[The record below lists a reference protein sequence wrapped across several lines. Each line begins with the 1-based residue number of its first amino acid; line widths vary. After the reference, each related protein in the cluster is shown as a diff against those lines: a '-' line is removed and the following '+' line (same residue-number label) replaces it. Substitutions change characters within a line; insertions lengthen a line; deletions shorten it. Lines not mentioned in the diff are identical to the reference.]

1 MRTYFAI
8 GMAILAAGLFGP
20 AAFGQSAQSG
30 PRNAIVVNGRAPY
43 LGIGVQ
49 DIDADRAKALKLKE
63 TRGAEVTSIV
73 DDSPAAK
80 AGFKEGD
87 VVLDYNGQAVEGGE
101 QLSRLVRETPVGR
114 QVKIGVWRAGA
125 SVTLSPT
132 VEARKGAMSFSSNGS
147 WTMPNIEIPMPNF
160 NMPDIEIPRLQPM
173 YQSPMLGIEG
183 ESLGQEEQLAD
194 FFGVKDGVLV
204 KAVTR
209 NSAADK
215 AGIKAGDVIVK
226 IDDSRVT
233 STREI
238 TSVLRS
244 VRGKTSINVTVVR
257 SKKEMTLPVTLEA
270 AMGPPVRARA
280 RLLVPGD
287 GPLIR
292 FSLPIVR
299 ILPLRLQLLPQDRVI

>member
-1 MRTYFAI
+1 MRTYFTI
-8 GMAILAAGLFGP
+8 GMAMVAAGLVAQG
-20 AAFGQSAQSG
+20 AFGQSAQSG
-30 PRNAIVVNGRAPY
+30 THSAVSVSGHAPY

-49 DIDADRAKALKLKE
+49 DVDADRAKALKLKDP
-63 TRGAEVTSIV
+63 RGAEVTSIV
-73 DDSPAAK
+73 DESPAAK

-101 QLSRLVRETPVGR
+101 QLTRLVRETPVGR

-125 SVTLSPT
+125 SLTLSPT
-132 VEARKGAMSFSSNGS
+132 VEARKGTMSFSSNGS
-147 WTMPNIEIPMPNF
+147 WTMPNIEIPMPN
-160 NMPDIEIPRLQPM
+160 MPDIEIPRFQTM

-183 ESLGQEEQLAD
+183 ESLGQQEQLAD

-204 KAVTR
+204 KAVTK

-226 IDDSRVT
+226 VDDSRVT
-233 STREI
+233 SSREI

-244 VRGKTSINVTVVR
+244 VHGKSAINVTVVR
-257 SKKEMTLPVTLEA
+257 NKKEMTLPVTLEA
-270 AMGPPVRARA
+270 AIGSPVRARA

-287 GPLIR
+287 GPVLR
-292 FSLPIVR
+292 LTLPIMR
-299 ILPLRLQLLPQDRVI
+299 MRPLRLQLFTQDRVI

>member
-1 MRTYFAI
+1 
-8 GMAILAAGLFGP
+8 MAILAAGVVAL

-30 PRNAIVVNGRAPY
+30 PRSAIAVSGRAPY

-226 IDDSRVT
+226 VDDSRVT

-244 VRGKTSINVTVVR
+244 VRGKASVNVTVVR
-257 SKKEMTLPVTLEA
+257 NKKEMTLPVTLEA
-270 AMGPPVRARA
+270 AVGAPVRARA
-280 RLLVPGD
+280 RLLFPGD

-292 FSLPIVR
+292 FSLPIMR
-299 ILPLRLQLLPQDRVI
+299 IRPLRLQLLQQDRVI